1 MDVKNNAD
9 NDNSTDTDIE
19 ELILEEI
26 EPEELDEDE
35 LSATS
40 NTDSSDNISK
50 PGLSKQ
56 KKKRRF
62 PIWGRILTA
71 IALIIILITA
81 GWNILINVGKAN
93 LYAKSRDAVP
103 QLPKELMDSDTDAT
117 DVGWEEG
124 WVRYNGK
131 IYRYNQD
138 ILTFLVLGI
147 DKDERVSD
155 NTSGLDG
162 GQSDGNFLVVLNPD
176 DESVHVICINR
187 DCMTDIDTYDY
198 FGNYDTTTKAQL
210 ELAHA
215 YGTSKEQN
223 MQNSVKAVS
232 NLFYGIPVHGCVA
245 INMAG
250 ITSLNDAIGG
260 VKVESLSTFSTDGF
274 DYYEGQEAIL
284 QGEAAYHY
292 IHYRDEDEFNSNDDR
307 MSRQRQYLNAFVAQ
321 AKTAIKKNPSLIANL
336 YTKLTPYMTTDIS
349 IDEAS
354 YIGSTALGY
363 NFSDDAISS
372 IEGET
377 VQGTYYEEFYPDEEA
392 LYRLI
397 VEVFYE
403 EVK

>member
-1 MDVKNNAD
+1 MEEKDNNT
-9 NDNSTDTDIE
+9 NELE

-26 EPEELDEDE
+26 DINEDPDESDDSQN
-35 LSATS
+35 LTDKNSAVTR
-40 NTDSSDNISK
+40 
-50 PGLSKQ
+50 
-56 KKKRRF
+56 KKLKF
-62 PIWGRILTA
+62 PIWARILTA
-71 IALIIILITA
+71 VFLIVVTVIT

-93 LYAKSRDAVP
+93 LYAKSKDAAP
-103 QLPKELMDSDTDAT
+103 QLPIEMMDSTADVA

-138 ILTFLVLGI
+138 VLTFLVLGI

-162 GQSDGNFLVVLNPD
+162 GQSDGNFLVILNPD
-176 DESVHVICINR
+176 DESVRVICINR
-187 DCMTDIDTYDY
+187 DCMTDIDIYDY

-215 YGTSKEQN
+215 YGTTREQN

-232 NLFYGIPVHGCVA
+232 NLFYGIPIHGYVA

-250 ITSLNDAIGG
+250 ITSLNDAVGG
-260 VKVESLSTFSTDGF
+260 VEVESLSTFSTDGY
-274 DYYEGQEAIL
+274 DYQEGKNAVL
-284 QGEAAYHY
+284 KGEAAYHY
-292 IHYRDEDEFNSNDDR
+292 IHYRNEDEFNSNDDR
-307 MSRQRQYLNAFVAQ
+307 MSRQHQYLNAFVAQ
-321 AKTAIKKNPSLIANL
+321 AKAAIKKNPSLIANL

-363 NFSDDAISS
+363 SFSDNAISS

-392 LYRLI
+392 LYQLI
-397 VEVFYE
+397 IEAFYE
-403 EVK
+403 EVR